1 MPESLLFRNSS
12 RKKIKLVLEPWAEE
26 YPLNDGVTVKIQSEK
41 QTTSSIEVE
50 FDGEDII
57 VYGWSDEMSVWID
70 GTKIEPTFERGY

>member
-1 MPESLLFRNSS
+1 MSQSLLFKNSS
-12 RKKIKLVLEPWAEE
+12 HRKIKLVLEPWSEE
-26 YPLNDGVTVKIQSEK
+26 YPLNDGVTVKIQSDK

-70 GTKIEPTFERGY
+70 GAKIEPTFE